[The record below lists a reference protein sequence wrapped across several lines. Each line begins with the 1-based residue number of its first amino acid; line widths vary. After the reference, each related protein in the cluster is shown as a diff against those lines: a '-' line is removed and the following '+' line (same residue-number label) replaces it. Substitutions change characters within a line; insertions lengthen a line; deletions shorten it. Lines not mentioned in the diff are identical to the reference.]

1 MFRQRL
7 PDPEQCDRARLA
19 RDARFDGVFFTAVKS
34 TGIYCRPVC
43 PAPPPKPGNVSYY
56 PSAAAAS
63 AAGYRPCLRCRPEL
77 SPQAQQHLGEET
89 VQRALA
95 LIAEGFL
102 QEASVARLAGRL
114 GLSGRQLQ
122 RQFLR
127 QLGATPAQ
135 VHATRRLLMAKQLLT
150 ETALPVTQVALAAG
164 FNSLRRFNTAFLEG
178 CGMPPTALRRQR
190 GEIAGG
196 ELVLRLGYR
205 PPLDF
210 AAMLAFLRRRA
221 IPGIEQV
228 DEHGYRRVIG
238 PAAASTLIQVTADPR
253 RPELRLRMGAT
264 DPRAIPDIVRR
275 VRRMFDLDADLRAV
289 HATLAREPLLAQ
301 AIARRPGL
309 RVPGGW
315 DGFEVA
321 VRAILGQQ
329 VSVAGAATLA
339 ARLVERHGDRRD
351 GMPEGFDRVFPT
363 PAQLCEAPLE
373 QIGLPRTRA
382 ATIRALAR
390 AVADGRLHFGAG
402 QRLGEFVEHCTALPG
417 IGPWTAHYIAMR
429 ALAQPDAFPAGDLIL
444 QQVLGDP
451 GRLSERATEARS
463 QPWRP
468 WRSYAVLH
476 LWHSEPPA
484 RSAGVVPANAG
495 TRRLSRGGSKGSGSP
510 PARE

>member
-1 MFRQRL
+1 MQTHRPL
-7 PDPEQCDRARLA
+7 DPGQCDRARLA
-19 RDARFDGVFFTAVKS
+19 RDARFDGLFFTAVKS

-95 LIAEGFL
+95 LIAEGYL
-102 QEASVARLAGRL
+102 QERTVDDLAGQL
-114 GLSGRQLQ
+114 GLSARQLQ
-122 RQFLR
+122 RQFLQ

-164 FNSLRRFNTAFLEG
+164 FNSLRRFNAAFLEG
-178 CGMPPTALRRQR
+178 CGMPPSALRRQR

-196 ELVLRLGYR
+196 ELELRLGYR

-210 AAMLAFLRRRA
+210 PAMLAFLRRRA

-228 DEHGYRRVIG
+228 DEDGYRRVIG
-238 PAAASTLIQVTADPR
+238 PADASTLIHVAAAPR
-253 RPELRLRMGAT
+253 RSELLLRIGAT

-275 VRRMFDLDADLRAV
+275 VRRMFDLDADLQAV
-289 HATLAREPLLAQ
+289 HATFAGEPLLAQ
-301 AIARRPGL
+301 GIALRPGL

-339 ARLVERHGDRRD
+339 ARLVERHGGRRS
-351 GMPEGFDRVFPT
+351 GMPGGLDRIFPT
-363 PAQLCEAPLE
+363 PDQLADALLE

-402 QRLGEFVEHCTALPG
+402 QRLAEFVERCTALPG

-444 QQVLGDP
+444 QQVLGHP

-463 QPWRP
+463 QAWRP

-476 LWHSEPPA
+476 LWHLAPLAKPSAAAPA
-484 RSAGVVPANAG
+484 DTGSRRPRRGKSA
-495 TRRLSRGGSKGSGSP
+495 SGS
-510 PARE
+510 AATQR